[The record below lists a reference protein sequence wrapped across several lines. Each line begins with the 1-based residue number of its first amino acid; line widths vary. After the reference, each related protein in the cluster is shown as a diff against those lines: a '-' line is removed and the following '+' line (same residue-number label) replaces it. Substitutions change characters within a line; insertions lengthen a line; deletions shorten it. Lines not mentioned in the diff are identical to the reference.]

1 MSNDTAIERKDTGIR
16 IILSAIFLLIAEV
29 MKVIL
34 ALLTLFAL
42 GWTLIMRQPPPA
54 QVRRFANRVVS
65 YQYHVFRYLTYN
77 EETRPFPFSDFPP
90 EVEQPEAS
98 QESHV

>member
-1 MSNDTAIERKDTGIR
+1 MSNDTYIERKDTGIR

-29 MKVIL
+29 SKIIL
-34 ALLTLFAL
+34 GLLTLFAL
-42 GWTLIMRQPPPA
+42 GWTLITRQPPNA

-77 EETRPFPFSDFPP
+77 EETRPFPFSDFPA
-90 EVEQPEAS
+90 EVELPGS
-98 QESHV
+98 IQES